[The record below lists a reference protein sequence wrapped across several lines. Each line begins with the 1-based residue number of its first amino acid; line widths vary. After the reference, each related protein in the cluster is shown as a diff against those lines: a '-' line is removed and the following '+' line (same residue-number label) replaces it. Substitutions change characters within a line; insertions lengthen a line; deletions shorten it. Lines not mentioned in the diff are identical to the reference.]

1 VTGVSG
7 RDRAGRP
14 FTARAALVVGADGMA
29 SRVAR
34 EVAAPVTWQGTASGA
49 CLFGFYAG
57 VPQEGFEWF
66 YRPRASA
73 GIIPTNDERSLVWVG
88 APTERFLA
96 DLRDDREGAFELLLR
111 EAAPEM
117 VTRVAAGRRE
127 GPLRGFPGMPGYLRR
142 PWGPGWALVGDAGSF
157 RDPLSAHGITDA
169 LRDAELLARAAVA
182 ALGGGAGE
190 ADALAAYERRRDEA
204 ALPLAEVTEAVAGYG
219 WTMPELRELLIE
231 LSRGM
236 SREAE
241 MLAALDDEPL
251 AAPAASAA

>member
-1 VTGVSG
+1 
-7 RDRAGRP
+7 
-14 FTARAALVVGADGMA
+14 
-29 SRVAR
+29 
-34 EVAAPVTWQGTASGA
+34 
-49 CLFGFYAG
+49 
-57 VPQEGFEWF
+57 
-66 YRPRASA
+66 
-73 GIIPTNDERSLVWVG
+73 
-88 APTERFLA
+88 
-96 DLRDDREGAFELLLR
+96 
-111 EAAPEM
+111 
-117 VTRVAAGRRE
+117 
-127 GPLRGFPGMPGYLRR
+127 MPGYLRR